1 MGSGWKDF
9 LLEPGIYFM
18 SGNEACAEGAIIAG
32 CRFFAGY
39 PITPATEIMEHL
51 ARRMPEVGGVFLQ
64 CEDEISSIAAV
75 IGAVLAGAKGMTA
88 TSGPGFTL
96 MQENLAWAVMCEVPC
111 VIVDCQRTGPSTGL
125 PTRVAQ
131 GDVMQSLW
139 GRHGDAMVITFAPNT
154 PQEMFNLTI
163 KAFNISE
170 TYRVPVILLADEEVA
185 HIRERVEVPDRDE
198 FKIVWR
204 RDPKVSPKEF
214 LLFKPDEEGIP
225 PPIPSLG
232 AGYHIHFTGL
242 SHDEKGYPIDE
253 PEKHIALV
261 KRLRDKIVNNSEKFT
276 YVEKRTSKDSKIAII
291 SFGSVSRV
299 ALKAVIEAK
308 REGIHVDYL
317 RLITLWPFP
326 YEEVLK
332 VAERVDYLL
341 VPELNAG
348 QIVHSVTEAAQ
359 GKAEVLPIMGIA
371 RQFKP
376 QEILGEIKKLV

>member
-39 PITPATEIMEHL
+39 PITPATEIMEHM

-64 CEDEISSIAAV
+64 CEDEIASIAAV

-96 MQENLAWAVMCEVPC
+96 MQENLALAVMCEVPC
-111 VIVDCQRTGPSTGL
+111 VIVDCQRAGPSTGL

-131 GDVMQSLW
+131 GDAMQSLW

-185 HIRERVEVPDRDE
+185 HIRERVEVSDRDE
-198 FKIVWR
+198 LKIVWR
-204 RDPKVSPKEF
+204 RNPKVSPREF
-214 LLFKPDEEGIP
+214 LLFKPDEKGIP
-225 PPIPSLG
+225 PPLPSLG

-253 PEKHIALV
+253 PEKHITLV
-261 KRLRDKIVNNSEKFT
+261 KRLRDKIINNSEKFT
-276 YVEKRTSKDSKIAII
+276 YVEKRSSKDPKMAII

-308 REGIHVDYL
+308 KEGIHVDYL

-332 VAERVDYLL
+332 VAERVDYIL

-348 QIVHSVTEAAQ
+348 QIVHSVTEAAK
-359 GKAEVLPIMGIA
+359 GRAEVLPIMGIA